1 MIRATLLA
9 CMMSL
14 GSLVIRETSSIWNRS
29 WTTRAMMILGLVESA
44 RDEALIEHRRWDPVV
59 SCEPSFSIPWPGER
73 LDVPTFGS
81 LSPAMGIASRS
92 RTPFPP
98 AGISL
103 KQDAALLV
111 GFQSAP
117 PSARVFFVDGFPWV
131 IGAPFCGK
139 QGWAVCVTEERCLLE

>member
-1 MIRATLLA
+1 MIF
-9 CMMSL
+9 
-14 GSLVIRETSSIWNRS
+14 
-29 WTTRAMMILGLVESA
+29 GLVESA
-44 RDEALIEHRRWDPVV
+44 SNEALIEHRRWNLVV

-73 LDVPTFGS
+73 LDVLALGS

-103 KQDAALLV
+103 KHDAALPV

-131 IGAPFCGK
+131 IGEPFCGK
-139 QGWAVCVTEERCLLE
+139 QG